1 MEVEKMGKIMRVN
14 MTESTAMIEDPSK
27 EYRGLGGRAL
37 TSKIVSMEVP
47 PKTDPLGKENKLV
60 LSAGILAGTTV
71 VNNSRLSVGGKSP
84 LTNTIKE
91 ANSGGSAAQKLVK
104 LGLRAIIIE
113 GCAKELT
120 TIRIDKEGAT
130 FLPASSY
137 AEMGN
142 YQLIE
147 TLRGKFGDS
156 GAIVSI
162 GPAGEWKLRAAGVAV
177 TAPDFHIRMAARGGL
192 GAVMG
197 SKNLKAVVIDD
208 TGEDKLEVK
217 DKAKLREASTAFAKG
232 VLAHP
237 IVGAFK
243 ALGTAFLVMPIH
255 SFGCL
260 PTKNYSLGQ
269 FEGAEKIS
277 GEYLVEIL
285 KKRPNAE
292 SVHRC
297 MDSCVI
303 SCSNIYTDEKGELI
317 VSGLEYETI
326 GLVGSNCMI
335 DDLDAIAR
343 INRVCNDLGLDTM
356 DVGGAIAV
364 CMEAGI
370 LPWGDA
376 KGALKYVNEIG
387 KRTQRG
393 VMLGNGCKVTGEELN
408 VKRIPHVKGQ
418 CLAAYDPR
426 GLKGTGV
433 TYATTPM
440 GADHTCGN
448 AIPDPG
454 NPGYNPSAP
463 TGQGAMSK
471 FLQPHFAAMDS
482 LGLCLFAS
490 LPVIGNRDLGK
501 HLTSCVSAV
510 LGETLDENY
519 ITNLGISVLKT
530 EKKFNDAVGF
540 MKKDDRLPR
549 FFLEE
554 KLLPSGNVFD
564 VPEEEIDSVF
574 EF

>member
-1 MEVEKMGKIMRVN
+1 MGKIMRIN
-14 MTESTAMIEDPSK
+14 MTESKVTIEEPSK

-47 PKTDPLGKENKLV
+47 PKTDPLGKENKLI

-71 VNNSRLSVGGKSP
+71 INNSRLSVGGKSP

-91 ANSGGSAAQKLVK
+91 ANSGGSAAQKLAK
-104 LGLRAIIIE
+104 LGLHAVIIE

-120 TIRIDKEGAT
+120 AIRIDKAGAT

-137 AEMGN
+137 AGMGN
-142 YQLIE
+142 YGLIE
-147 TLRGKFGDS
+147 TLRGKFGDG

-162 GPAGEWKLRAAGVAV
+162 GPAGEWKLKTAAVAV
-177 TAPDFHIRMAARGGL
+177 TSPDFHIRVAARGGL

-197 SKNLKAVVIDD
+197 SKNLKAVMIDD
-208 TGEDKLEVK
+208 TGADKLDIK
-217 DKAKLREASTAFAKG
+217 DKAKLREGSTAFAKG

-243 ALGTAFLVMPIH
+243 ALGTAFLVMPIN

-277 GEYLVEIL
+277 GEYMAEIL
-285 KKRPNAE
+285 KKRPNGD
-292 SVHRC
+292 STHRC

-303 SCSNIYTDEKGELI
+303 YCSNIYTDEKGEVI

-326 GLVGSNCMI
+326 GMVGSNCKI

-343 INRVCNDLGLDTM
+343 INRVCNDLGVDTM
-356 DVGGAIAV
+356 DIGGALAV
-364 CMEAGI
+364 CMEAGL
-370 LPWGDA
+370 LPWGDGKA
-376 KGALKYVNEIG
+376 ALNLVNEIG
-387 KRTQRG
+387 KRSPRG
-393 VMLGNGCKVTGEELN
+393 MMLGNGCKVTGEELK
-408 VKRIPHVKGQ
+408 VKRIPTVKGQ

-433 TYATTPM
+433 TYSTSPM

-454 NPGYNPSAP
+454 NPDYNPSAP
-463 TGQGAMSK
+463 TGQGAVSK
-471 FLQPHFAAMDS
+471 FLQPHFAALDS
-482 LGLCLFAS
+482 LGLCLFAG
-490 LPVIGNRDLGK
+490 LPAIGNAELGK

-510 LGETLDENY
+510 LGEPLDENY
-519 ITNLGISVLKT
+519 IMNLGISVLKT

-540 MKKDDRLPR
+540 TKKDDRLPR

-554 KLLPSGNVFD
+554 KLPPSGNVFD
-564 VPEEEIDSVF
+564 VPEGEIDSVL